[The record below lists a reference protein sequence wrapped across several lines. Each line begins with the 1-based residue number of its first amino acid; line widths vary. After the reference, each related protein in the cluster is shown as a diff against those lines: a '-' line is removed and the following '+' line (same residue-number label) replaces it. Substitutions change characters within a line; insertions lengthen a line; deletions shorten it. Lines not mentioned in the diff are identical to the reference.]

1 MPRERRMPVLG
12 SNKAKLLRL
21 VPKLFVDAE
30 LQR

>member
-1 MPRERRMPVLG
+1 MPRERRMPVLD
-12 SNKAKLLRL
+12 SNKAKLLGL